1 MEEQTNEQQNEQT
14 TTKHTVDRRVVYV
27 LLVILG
33 LAAAVIGW
41 LMWQRP
47 SASDTTQQT
56 KPTHQEQTTKTPT
69 DTKQSSVVDCGALRQ
84 FAGKTFGAQFCYP
97 NAWGEATLDDAKLAS
112 SDAGSRQIVSFA
124 DMPLV
129 KVGGVSDDWT
139 TSVGRDGMCF
149 DPSNQVPA
157 LSSYNTAWH
166 DQIGTGAELEFATRS
181 LPSIEGGYTL
191 TEEVSNVLV
200 SGICARGYKV
210 INGSRYHVLSASFYR
225 DFAPASGI
233 TTPAQHV
240 AEPNVLFS
248 TELRAQFDALVASM
262 RSYE

>member
-1 MEEQTNEQQNEQT
+1 MKQDDAKQDQSKTID
-14 TTKHTVDRRVVYV
+14 KRIVYG
-27 LLVILG
+27 L
-33 LAAAVIGW
+33 LAAFVVAVGVIVW

-47 SASDTTQQT
+47 TTEPTTLDQQSDDIT
-56 KPTHQEQTTKTPT
+56 KPVIKDTKT
-69 DTKQSSVVDCGALRQ
+69 DTKQSTAVDCGTLRQ

-97 NAWGEATLDDAKLAS
+97 NAWGEATPADAKLAS
-112 SDAGSRQIVSFA
+112 SDTGSRQIVSFA

-129 KVGGVSDDWT
+129 KVGGVSDDWST
-139 TSVGRDGMCF
+139 TVGRDGACF
-149 DPSNQVPA
+149 DPGNQVPA

-166 DQIGTGAELEFATRS
+166 DQVGSGADIEFAVRS
-181 LPSIEGGYTL
+181 LPSLEGGYAL
-191 TEEVSNVLV
+191 TEEVSNVLS

-210 INGSRYHVLSASFYR
+210 INGSRYRVLSASFYR

-233 TTPAQHV
+233 VTPAQHI